1 MNILKI
7 SAKMINRGILRLF
20 FLHLLIFTSIG
31 LFAQDSAV
39 TFWDGFFMNSDYS
52 KPFVSEIHSTQC
64 KVELGYN
71 KVESEFDLLE
81 EKSRF
86 QRPMVELHLG
96 FEAPLYATGFGIKG
110 SEKSWGFGIRLP
122 LSVHVLEDMW
132 GPETAP
138 VINTDYRFG
147 APRFV
152 AIRKISGNRF
162 LKNISFS
169 WIPMFHECTHL
180 GDEITIYRMDEKF
193 PITRINVS
201 YEFTEFQVTLND
213 PGKSTDNCQSL
224 KLGLMYRLS
233 DRGQGW
239 FSARKNVEI
248 TQDIN
253 IPTSNYR
260 AEYYADY
267 LFQRSKGFLA
277 NKRCVN
283 IFSLEVR
290 NRLRYGYPLF
300 RKVNGAWETK
310 EIKETMEFCF
320 NFYAGYKFLP
330 KNNEGNHSVSLLFH
344 AYNGLNPY
352 GQLRNYSSYP
362 FFGIALTYE
371 P

>member
-1 MNILKI
+1 MSGIIKKT
-7 SAKMINRGILRLF
+7 KMKKMHLL
-20 FLHLLIFTSIG
+20 LLLIFTSIS

-39 TFWDGFFMNSDYS
+39 TFWDGFFMNSEYS

-96 FEAPLYATGFGIKG
+96 FEAPLYASGYGIKG
-110 SEKSWGFGIRLP
+110 SNHKWGFGVRLP
-122 LSVHVLEDMW
+122 LSIHVLEDMW

-147 APRFV
+147 APRLI

-213 PGKSTDNCQSL
+213 PGKSTDNGHTL
-224 KLGLMYRLS
+224 RLGLVYRLS

-253 IPTSNYR
+253 IPTSDYR

-267 LFQRSKGFLA
+267 QYQRNKGFLA

-283 IFSLEVR
+283 VFSLEVR
-290 NRLRYGYPLF
+290 NRLRYGYPLY
-300 RKVNGAWETK
+300 RKLNGAWETK
-310 EIKETMEFCF
+310 EMKETMVFCF
-320 NFYAGYKFLP
+320 NFYAGYKFIP
-330 KNNEGNHSVSLLFH
+330 NNESNHSVGLFFH
-344 AYNGLNPY
+344 AYNGINPY